1 MTNTLPKGVFVSPSS
16 TEGLPATA
24 GPTPHG
30 TAPPRAII
38 FANGPLPDRAGARR
52 TLAPTDR
59 LIAADGGLRHL
70 RALGLTPHLLVGD
83 LDSVTP
89 AEVAAAQADGAR
101 VEQHPA
107 RKDETDLELAL
118 RRACA
123 DGAQDV
129 LIFGALGGRW
139 DQTLANLLLLAHPDY
154 RTVRLRL
161 LDGAQQIYLVQGTT
175 VIEGQPGD
183 TVSLVALSGD
193 ALGVTTTGLEYPLAA
208 GTLPFGGTLG
218 ISNVLIGTEA
228 TVTVA
233 SGLVACIVLGQDET
247 EQL

>member
-1 MTNTLPKGVFVSPSS
+1 MTNTLPQGVFVSPAS
-16 TEGLPATA
+16 T
-24 GPTPHG
+24 G
-30 TAPPRAII
+30 TAPTGNAPQRAII
-38 FANGPLPDRAGARR
+38 FANGPLPDLAAARR
-52 TLAPTDR
+52 TLMAGDR

-89 AEVAAAQADGAR
+89 AEVAAAQAAGAQIER
-101 VEQHPA
+101 HPA

-139 DQTLANLLLLAHPDY
+139 DQTLANLLLLAHPAY
-154 RTVRLRL
+154 RAVRLRL
-161 LDGAQQIYLVQGTT
+161 LDGAQQIYLVRGQA

-183 TVSLVALSGD
+183 TVSLVALSDD
-193 ALGVTTTGLEYPLAA
+193 AHGVTTIGLEYPLTG

-218 ISNVLIGTEA
+218 ISNVLLGAEA

-233 SGLVACIVLGQDET
+233 SGLVAVIVLGQDSLKEKANA
-247 EQL
+247 

>member
-1 MTNTLPKGVFVSPSS
+1 MTNTLPQGVFISPQRA
-16 TEGLPATA
+16 GLPATA
-24 GPTPHG
+24 GPTPDG
-30 TAPPRAII
+30 TAPTRAII
-38 FANGPLPDRAGARR
+38 FANGPLPDLAGARR

-83 LDSVTP
+83 LNSVTS
-89 AEVAAAQADGAR
+89 AEAAVAQAAGAQ

-161 LDGAQQIYLVQGTT
+161 LDGTQQIYLVRGTT

-183 TVSLVALSGD
+183 TVSLVPLSGD
-193 ALGVTTTGLEYPLAA
+193 AHGVTTTGLEYPLAD

-218 ISNVLIGTEA
+218 ISNVLLGAEA
-228 TVTVA
+228 TVT
-233 SGLVACIVLGQDET
+233 
-247 EQL
+247 

>member
-1 MTNTLPKGVFVSPSS
+1 MTDTLPQGVFISPQPVGPQRV
-16 TEGLPATA
+16 GLPPY
-24 GPTPHG
+24 GS
-30 TAPPRAII
+30 APQRAII
-38 FANGPLPDRAGARR
+38 FANGPLPDLAGARR
-52 TLAPTDR
+52 SLAPTDR

-89 AEVAAAQADGAR
+89 ADAAAVAAAGAQ

-161 LDGAQQIYLVQGTT
+161 LDGPQQIYLVQGTT
-175 VIEGQPGD
+175 IIEGQPGD
-183 TVSLVALSGD
+183 TVSLVPLSGD
-193 ALGVTTTGLEYPLAA
+193 ARGVTTTGLEYPLAE

-218 ISNVLIGTEA
+218 ISNVLVASEA
-228 TVTVA
+228 TVTVGR
-233 SGLVACIVLGQDET
+233 GLVACIVLGQDYT
-247 EQL
+247 ERP